1 MAFSV
6 TLANMRGIL
15 NDAEHKRALGLFSRA
30 GLSMDHPLFDEELL
44 ERGTKAI
51 LKTRDG
57 MLRAA
62 VPSPLGSCVFLNDVT
77 AEEMSAALRRHK
89 EIVNNYPRNGEG
101 LEAFVDASDTGY
113 DLQQKP
119 IESVGNGI
127 DGNGNAVLKNGYH
140 SPASSSSVLTD
151 DSSSDGVNGVAV
163 KETFTGKP
171 ANAIANASGPEGVDG
186 LQKKKHGV
194 TVNGVEVKAN
204 GYNNGH

>member
-15 NDAEHKRALGLFSRA
+15 NDADHKRVLGLFSRA
-30 GLSMDHPLFDEELL
+30 GLSMDHPLFDETLL

-51 LKTRDG
+51 LRTRDG

-77 AEEMSAALRRHK
+77 AEEMGAALRRHK
-89 EIVNNYPRNGEG
+89 EIVKSYPRHGEG
-101 LEAFVDASDTGY
+101 LEAYVDASDTGY

-119 IESVGNGI
+119 VESVENGL
-127 DGNGNAVLKNGYH
+127 NGNAVLMNGYH

-151 DSSSDGVNGVAV
+151 DSSSDCLNGGPVE
-163 KETFTGKP
+163 ETFTGKP
-171 ANAIANASGPEGVDG
+171 AHAIAHASGPEGVDG
-186 LQKKKHGV
+186 LQKKKHGA
-194 TVNGVEVKAN
+194 TVNGVEAKAN
-204 GYNNGH
+204 GYSNGH